1 LTRQEA
7 ALVTSQ
13 YAGHRFGLPAMVMM
27 WAGLR
32 TQECFALRWEDIDLK
47 ENIIHVRRA
56 LDIRERSEK
65 ATKTENSVRDVP
77 IFAPLQLPLQRAYKG
92 REGHLVFTQEDG
104 GVCSKS
110 SIKRGLESFLLKLSK
125 ASGDAVKFSCHDL
138 RDTFATMC
146 YDAGVDAKTTQK
158 WMGHSDIT
166 TTMKIYTKLSEERQK
181 DSTDLMDGFVA
192 SVLQNNG

>member
-1 LTRQEA
+1 
-7 ALVTSQ
+7 
-13 YAGHRFGLPAMVMM
+13 M
-27 WAGLR
+27 
-32 TQECFALRWEDIDLK
+32 
-47 ENIIHVRRA
+47 
-56 LDIRERSEK
+56 
-65 ATKTENSVRDVP
+65 
-77 IFAPLQLPLQRAYKG
+77 QLPLQRAYKA
-92 REGHLVFTQEDG
+92 RHGHLVFTQEDG

-125 ASGDAVKFSCHDL
+125 AAKRDVKFNCHDL

-192 SVLQNNG
+192 SVLQNSN